1 MLGNDRWHTFGYNAP
16 MPFRNIYTFT
26 GKLLGMIAT
35 DPERDS
41 GYIPLE
47 NYGIIGNLETV
58 ALITNDGSIDWMCL
72 PHLESGS
79 VFTKLLDATTGGS
92 FVIQPNCRF
101 ESRQHYLGDTN
112 VLQTHFTCESGSATL
127 TDFMPPFKKRTKWHK
142 YQVLFRKIEV
152 VKGSVPFRLMFDP
165 RFDYARTDTILTK
178 TESGV
183 VASSATE
190 KIYLDTSTPCTLG
203 GDAAYATFTVDKD
216 EEWWAVMQ
224 YNSHDSFTKIQRQR
238 EYLNT
243 VSYWDTWRHTCD
255 IQTCVFR
262 GPWHHLVVR
271 SGLVLKLLTHGET
284 GAIAAAATTSLPEA
298 IGAERNWDYRFNWI
312 RDSVFT
318 AQALYNLGHRS
329 EANRLLNWYK
339 KIYKKVRVSDI
350 AIMHGLH
357 GEPVETETSLVHLDG
372 YLGSKPVRIG
382 NGAANQKQLDIY
394 GELLS
399 MAYETTRFGETISSN
414 DWKLLK
420 RTADH
425 VCNIWNTK
433 DSGIWEVRGK
443 ERHYVF
449 SKIMCWVALD
459 RAIKIAVKKDLSIPS
474 LWEQQRKKLRTA
486 ILKRGFNKRLN
497 SFVQAFGSPHLDATN
512 LLIPIVGFLPI
523 DDPRV
528 KGTITAS
535 KKKLMRGGLVDR
547 YNSPDGLTGEEG
559 TFVMCSFWLVDAL
572 ALSGKVKEAETL
584 FKRVLSYASPLGLF
598 AEEIDTKK
606 KMQLGN
612 FPQAFSHTALINSAL
627 YIGIAKG
634 KQPAIVGPSTGFS
647 PLAIFRR
654 SVALLK
660 KKTAPFP
667 KSSHAKK

>member
-1 MLGNDRWHTFGYNAP
+1 
-16 MPFRNIYTFT
+16 MPFRNIYTFA
-26 GKLLGMIAT
+26 GKLMGMI
-35 DPERDS
+35 DPNPERDS
-41 GYIPLE
+41 RYIPLE

-79 VFTKLLDATTGGS
+79 VFAKLLDATTGGS
-92 FVIQPNCRF
+92 FVIQPNCHF

-142 YQVLFRKIEV
+142 HQVLFRKVEV
-152 VKGSVPFRLMFDP
+152 TKGTVPFRLLFDP
-165 RFDYARTDTILTK
+165 QFDYARADTILMQTD
-178 TESGV
+178 SGV
-183 VASSATE
+183 VASSSKE
-190 KIYLDTSTPCTLG
+190 KIFLDTSTPCTLG
-203 GDAAYATFTVDKD
+203 SDATYATFSLVKG
-216 EEWWAVMQ
+216 EEWWATMQ
-224 YNSHDSFTKIQRQR
+224 YNSHTPFTRAQRRR
-238 EYLNT
+238 EYLDT
-243 VSYWDTWRHTCD
+243 VSYWDTWRHTCA

-271 SGLVLKLLTHGET
+271 SGLILKLLTHGET

-318 AQALYNLGHRS
+318 AQALYNLGHRR

-339 KIYKKVRVSDI
+339 KIYKKVRVFDI

-357 GEPVETETSLVHLDG
+357 GEPVETEKTLTHLEG

-382 NGAANQKQLDIY
+382 NGASNQKQLDIY

-399 MAYETTRFGETISSN
+399 MAYETTRFGETISYN

-459 RAIKIAVKKDLSIPS
+459 RAIKIAVKKGLPIPS
-474 LWEQQRKKLRTA
+474 PWEKERKNIRTA
-486 ILKRGFNKRLN
+486 ILKRGYNKRIG
-497 SFVQAFGSPHLDATN
+497 SFVQSFGSRYLDATN

-523 DDPRV
+523 DDHRV
-528 KGTITAS
+528 VGTIKAIE
-535 KKKLMRGGLVDR
+535 KKLMKGGLVNR
-547 YNSPDGLTGEEG
+547 YNSPDSLTGEEG

-572 ALSGKVKEAETL
+572 ALGGKVKEAEAL
-584 FKRVLSYASPLGLF
+584 FKRILRYASPLGLF
-598 AEEIDTKK
+598 AEEIDTKNK
-606 KMQLGN
+606 FQLGN

-634 KQPAIVGPSTGFS
+634 TQPVATAPSFDFS
-647 PLAIFRR
+647 PLAIFKR
-654 SVALLK
+654 SVSIFRRK
-660 KKTAPFP
+660 PI
-667 KSSHAKK
+667 